1 MAAILDPKT
10 IVVQEDPLARDL
22 RTDFLASARQLAGT
36 RTPVAKLGVAGI
48 DPLEQQAIDLTGGLG
63 DFRNYLTSAQDMF
76 SPTAFQQFQDPYED
90 AVVQRTIADAMDADA
105 MRGIA
110 DRARQVSSGAFGSER
125 GRLMEGERTR
135 QFARGLGET
144 LAGIRS
150 QGFAQSNRLAQQAGT
165 NFLNIGNQLQRQQ
178 LAQMGGLQGLGG
190 LRRGIEQQR
199 QASIF
204 DAANRAAIEPQQ
216 RLTSYGNM
224 LTALMPKNVST
235 TEYNTIAGPSAA
247 EGLNQLFRGY
257 GPRLFGAQ
265 QGGFGQTLSNFGQ
278 GINSLFNMFNRPKID
293 FSNPAL
299 STSPTGISSLPVS
312 TTGPAFNTAPAYTPS
327 PLSIYT
333 PSTGLNP
340 APAFTPSTFTPSTGL
355 NTSFNPATAVGPIFG
370 N

>member
-1 MAAILDPKT
+1 MAVVSDPKT
-10 IVVQEDPLARDL
+10 LVIQEDPLARDL
-22 RTDFLASARQLAGT
+22 RPDFLASARQLAGT

-48 DPLEQQAIDLTGGLG
+48 DPLQQQAIDLTGGLG
-63 DFRNYLTSAQDMF
+63 DFKNYLTSAQDMF
-76 SPTAFQQFQDPYED
+76 SPTAFQQFQDPFED
-90 AVVQRTIADAMDADA
+90 AVVQRTISDAMDADA
-105 MRGIA
+105 IRNIA

-135 QFARGLGET
+135 QFARGLGES

-150 QGFAQSNRLAQQAGT
+150 KGFNQANLLAQRAGT

-178 LAQMGGLQGLGG
+178 LAQLGGLQGLGG
-190 LRRGIEQQR
+190 MRRGIAQQE

-204 DAANRAAIEPQQ
+204 DAANRAAIEPQA
-216 RLTSYGNM
+216 RLLQYGNM
-224 LTALMPKNVST
+224 LKGLMPSGQVR
-235 TEYNTIAGPSAA
+235 TEYSSLAVPGAN
-247 EGLNQLFRGY
+247 EGLAQLFAGQ

-299 STSPTGISSLPVS
+299 STSPITGISSLPVS
-312 TTGPAFNTAPAYTPS
+312 VPTGPAFNTT
-327 PLSIYT
+327 
-333 PSTGLNP
+333 
-340 APAFTPSTFTPSTGL
+340 PAFTPSTFTPSTGL

-370 N
+370 T

>member
-10 IVVQEDPLARDL
+10 TVVQEDPLARDL

-36 RTPVAKLGVAGI
+36 RTPIAKLGVAGI

-90 AVVQRTIADAMDADA
+90 AVVQRTISDAMDADA

-150 QGFAQSNRLAQQAGT
+150 KGFAQSNRLAQQAGT

-216 RLTSYGNM
+216 RLTNYGNL
-224 LTALMPKNVST
+224 LTNLMPKNVST
-235 TEYNTIAGPSAA
+235 TEYSTIAGPSAA

-278 GINSLFNMFNRPKID
+278 GINSLFNMFNKRPAID

-299 STSPTGISSLPVS
+299 STAPMGISSLSSSVPTS
-312 TTGPAFNTAPAYTPS
+312 M
-327 PLSIYT
+327 
-333 PSTGLNP
+333 
-340 APAFTPSTFTPSTGL
+340 FTP
-355 NTSFNPATAVGPIFG
+355 FNPNTAVGPIFG
-370 N
+370 QQAPNPFAAAPAISFNPPSSNLDLSSLPGPIFGTP